1 MLTRLVFACL
11 VHTQGD
17 IFIADEILAI
27 SDNKFKQKCIE
38 KLKKLNQE
46 GKTLICISHE
56 REIITSLC
64 DSAFVFD
71 EKGKLTDKLPIIDAY
86 NIYDN
91 ILNK

>member
-11 VHTQGD
+11 VHTRGD

-27 SDNKFKQKCIE
+27 SDNKFKLKCIN
-38 KLKKLNQE
+38 KLKKLNEE

-64 DSAFVFD
+64 DRCFCF
-71 EKGKLTDKLPIIDAY
+71 
-86 NIYDN
+86 
-91 ILNK
+91 